1 MALVYDGTR
10 TLAGGSGFVMTSL
23 RALADHC
30 AGQSGEHQGFVMRRL
45 GGRAVGP
52 GLMSALRLPA
62 WLGLGGL
69 GLIFG
74 YIGRKRRAVNV
85 FAN

>member
-1 MALVYDGTR
+1 
-10 TLAGGSGFVMTSL
+10 
-23 RALADHC
+23 
-30 AGQSGEHQGFVMRRL
+30 
-45 GGRAVGP
+45 
-52 GLMSALRLPA
+52 MSALRLPA
-62 WLGLGGL
+62 WVVLGGL